1 LDAVMGR
8 LGLSG
13 EGVRRHDARGDVALL
28 ARAVAQMWRR
38 LQVEEDG
45 VGCPVEV
52 RSALIPVLD

>member
-1 LDAVMGR
+1 MGR

-38 LQVEEDG
+38 LQVEGD
-45 VGCPVEV
+45 GCPVEV
-52 RSALIPVLD
+52 KSAVIPVLD